1 MTLRYAYYPGC
12 ASQAITKESNSTTRT
27 VAEKLG
33 IELLDMPGANCCGA
47 GLLKDYDYLL
57 HLSLN
62 ARIFSQ
68 AEKMGL
74 DVLTICSTCLMI
86 MSTAND
92 DMKRDLSLLKKVNEI
107 LSEAGLEY
115 KGTIEVKQLLWVLK
129 KDYGLE
135 NLKKKVTRPLDWLK
149 AAPFYG
155 CHSLRPSA
163 ALGFDD
169 PENPSSL
176 EDVLK
181 SLGADVVK
189 YEGRTKCCGFQ
200 VDLVNLD
207 SAASLTG
214 GRLLDAKDNGADC
227 VVTPCPFCH
236 INLDN
241 YQSIAEKKAGTKIRL
256 PVFHLSQMVG
266 LSMGMTPQDLGL
278 NRHLVSSKKI
288 VSKV

>member
-12 ASQAITKESNSTTRT
+12 ASQAITKESNDTTRK
-27 VAEKLG
+27 VAALLG
-33 IELLDMPGANCCGA
+33 MELCDMPAANCCGA
-47 GLLKDYDYLL
+47 GLLKDYDYML

-62 ARIFSQ
+62 ARVFSQ

-74 DVLTICSTCLMI
+74 DILTICSTCLMI
-86 MSTAND
+86 MRTAND
-92 DMKRDLSLLKKVNEI
+92 DMKRDSRLLENVNEI
-107 LSEAGLEY
+107 LFEAGLEY
-115 KGTIEVKQLLWVLK
+115 KGTVEIKQLLWVLK

-149 AAPFYG
+149 VAPFYG
-155 CHSLRPSA
+155 CHSLRPSI

-176 EDVLK
+176 EDVLR
-181 SLGADVVK
+181 SLGAAVVE
-189 YEGRTKCCGFQ
+189 YGGRTKCCGFQ
-200 VDLVNLD
+200 ADLVNLD
-207 SAASLTG
+207 SAVALTG
-214 GRLLDAKDNGADC
+214 DRLIEAKNNGADC

-241 YQSIAEKKAGTKIRL
+241 YQAIVEKKVRTKIHL

-266 LSMGMTPQDLGL
+266 LSMGMTPEELGL
-278 NRHLVSSKKI
+278 HRHLVTPKN
-288 VSKV
+288 V

>member
-12 ASQAITKESNSTTRT
+12 ASQAITKESNDTTRK
-27 VAEKLG
+27 AAALLG
-33 IELLDMPGANCCGA
+33 IELCDMPAANCCGA
-47 GLLKDYDYLL
+47 GLLKDYDYML

-74 DVLTICSTCLMI
+74 DILTICSTCLMI
-86 MSTAND
+86 MRTAND
-92 DMKRDLSLLKKVNEI
+92 DMKRDAGLLEKVNRI
-107 LSEAGLEY
+107 LFEAGLEY

-135 NLKKKVTRPLDWLK
+135 RLKKKVTRPLDWLK

-155 CHSLRPSA
+155 CHSLRPSS

-169 PENPSSL
+169 PENPTSL
-176 EDVLK
+176 EDVLR
-181 SLGADVVK
+181 SLGARVVE
-189 YEGRTKCCGFQ
+189 YGGRTKCCGFQ
-200 VDLVNLD
+200 ADLVNLD
-207 SAASLTG
+207 SAVALTAD
-214 GRLLDAKDNGADC
+214 RLLDAKNNGADC

-241 YQSIAEKKAGTKIRL
+241 YQAMAEKKAGTKISL

-266 LSMGMTPQDLGL
+266 LSMGMTPVELGL
-278 NRHLVSSKKI
+278 HRHLVTPKN
-288 VSKV
+288 V